1 MYTYLYI
8 YSDSKIAERSHF
20 LGFPQYT
27 PANTYMRTHIF
38 IYTQIAASDEAMQ
51 IWNFHWKCYPPEMRQ
66 NEKSQIAQYLKYKF
80 NKKMLYDLNLYQG
93 YEFFVLVDV
102 FTFMCV
108 YVNLCINVI
117 WYVYVYMC
125 LRKYMHIHAAQEW
138 SNRTVAEH
146 ACSKM

>member
-1 MYTYLYI
+1 
-8 YSDSKIAERSHF
+8 
-20 LGFPQYT
+20 
-27 PANTYMRTHIF
+27 
-38 IYTQIAASDEAMQ
+38 
-51 IWNFHWKCYPPEMRQ
+51 MRQ

-117 WYVYVYMC
+117 
-125 LRKYMHIHAAQEW
+125 
-138 SNRTVAEH
+138 
-146 ACSKM
+146 